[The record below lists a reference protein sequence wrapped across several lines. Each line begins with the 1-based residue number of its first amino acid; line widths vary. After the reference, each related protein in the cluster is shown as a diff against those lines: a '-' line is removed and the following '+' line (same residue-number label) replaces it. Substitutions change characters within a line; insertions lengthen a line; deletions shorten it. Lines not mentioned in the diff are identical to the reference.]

1 MIIEGFTSFFYLRT
15 FYTSPSIY
23 DGMSSMI
30 QVLLV
35 LGGVCFEKKKSAFE
49 LRLTSLNLLNTAN
62 QVSNYVTRELL
73 PTNKIYLG

>member
-1 MIIEGFTSFFYLRT
+1 MIIQGFPSFFYLRT

-35 LGGVCFEKKKSAFE
+35 LGGVCFEKKNPHLSY
-49 LRLTSLNLLNTAN
+49 SLQA
-62 QVSNYVTRELL
+62 
-73 PTNKIYLG
+73 